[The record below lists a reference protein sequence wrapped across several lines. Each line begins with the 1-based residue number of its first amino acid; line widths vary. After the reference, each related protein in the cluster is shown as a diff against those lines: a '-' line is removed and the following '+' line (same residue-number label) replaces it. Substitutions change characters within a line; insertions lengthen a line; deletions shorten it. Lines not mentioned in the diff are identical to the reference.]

1 VRVCHTIRP
10 VFDDPN
16 LVAFGGLPAVM
27 ALAEQAGL
35 HELVER
41 HVTVPGT
48 TGSNAAIKVSALVAG
63 MVAGADSISDMD
75 VLRHGGMDRVFGGLR
90 AATTLGTHL
99 RGYRFGHVRQ
109 LDAVASRVFVKL
121 AKLSPILDG
130 ADQICFVDVDDTI
143 RETHGY
149 RKQGVAYGYSKVK
162 GLNALVATISTPT
175 SAPVIAATR
184 LRKGNVSS
192 ARGAAR
198 LIGDALATLRKATTP
213 GMVIVRA
220 DSAYFNHDTI
230 AAIIQRGAKFSITAR
245 LNSAVTRTIATIDE
259 QAWTAIRYPH
269 AIFDEA
275 QQTWISDAEVAEIP
289 FTAFTSRRQA
299 DHVTARL
306 IVRRVRRLNPNAKT
320 QGELLPGYRYHAVF
334 SDTTLGLLEAEACH
348 RDHAII
354 EGIFADLK
362 DGPLAHAPSGK
373 FMANS
378 AWLVL
383 AAMAF
388 NLTRAAARIA
398 SKTLGRAR
406 TGTVRRTLI
415 NVAARIAN
423 QARTWLLHLPRDWP
437 WEPQLD
443 RLYDCCTTP
452 RSVHPQQPSPDPRV
466 SGVMRADCCSG
477 QGFRSDFWGCR
488 A

>member
-1 VRVCHTIRP
+1 MRVCHTLQP

-27 ALAEQAGL
+27 RLAEQAGL
-35 HELVER
+35 YELVEQ

-48 TGSNAAIKVSALVAG
+48 AGANAPVKVSALIAG
-63 MVAGADSISDMD
+63 MVVGADSISDLD
-75 VLRHGGMDRVFGGLR
+75 VLRHGGMGRVFDGLR

-99 RGYRFGHVRQ
+99 RAYRFGHVRQ
-109 LDAVASRVFVKL
+109 LDAVASRLLIKL
-121 AKLSPILDG
+121 AGLSPILDG
-130 ADQICFVDVDDTI
+130 ADQLTFVDVDDTI

-149 RKQGVAYGYSKVK
+149 RKQGAAYGYSRVK

-198 LIGDALATLRKATTP
+198 LIGDTLATLRRATTP
-213 GMVIVRA
+213 SLVIVRA
-220 DSAYFNHDTI
+220 DSAYFNHATI
-230 AAIIQRGAKFSITAR
+230 AAIAVGGARFSITAR
-245 LNSAVTRTIATIDE
+245 MNTAVTRAITTINDTD
-259 QAWTAIRYPH
+259 WTTIRYPH
-269 AIFDEA
+269 ALHDEA
-275 QQTWISDAEVAEIP
+275 QQVWISDAEVAEVP
-289 FTAFTSRRQA
+289 FTAFTSRRKA
-299 DHVTARL
+299 DHVTGRL
-306 IVRRVRRLNPNAKT
+306 IVRRVRRLNPNAKA

-334 SDTTLGLLEAEACH
+334 TNSTFALVDAEACH

-354 EGIFADLK
+354 EGVFADLK

-378 AWLVL
+378 AWLAL

-406 TGTVRRTLI
+406 TSTVRRTLI
-415 NVAARIAN
+415 QVAARIAN
-423 QARTWLLHLPRDWP
+423 QARSWLLHLPRDWP
-437 WEPQLD
+437 WEPQLAT
-443 RLYDCCTTP
+443 LYNAAFGPPPAAAT
-452 RSVHPQQPSPDPRV
+452 
-466 SGVMRADCCSG
+466 
-477 QGFRSDFWGCR
+477 
-488 A
+488 

>member
-1 VRVCHTIRP
+1 VRVCHTIEP

-16 LVAFGGLPAVM
+16 LIALGGLPAVM

-35 HELVER
+35 HDLVEE

-48 TGSNAAIKVSALVAG
+48 AGANAAVKVSALIAG
-63 MVAGADSISDMD
+63 MVAGADSISDLD

-99 RGYRFGHVRQ
+99 RGYQFGHVRQ
-109 LDAVASRVFVKL
+109 LDAVATRLFARL
-121 AKLSPILDG
+121 AVLSPILDG
-130 ADQICFVDVDDTI
+130 AQQVAYLDIDDTI

-149 RKQGVAYGYSKVK
+149 RKQGAAYGYSRVK

-198 LIGDALATLRKATTP
+198 LIGDTLATLRRATTP
-213 GMVIVRA
+213 SLVIVRA
-220 DSAYFNHDTI
+220 DSAYFNHATI
-230 AAIIQRGAKFSITAR
+230 AAIAVGGARFSITAR
-245 LNSAVTRTIATIDE
+245 MNTAVTRAITTINDTD
-259 QAWTAIRYPH
+259 WTTIRYPQ
-269 AIFDEA
+269 AIYDEA
-275 QQTWISDAEVAEIP
+275 QQVWISDAEVAEVP
-289 FTAFTSRRQA
+289 FTAFTSRRKA
-299 DHVTARL
+299 DHVTGRL
-306 IVRRVRRLNPNAKT
+306 VVRRVRRLNPNAKA

-334 SDTTLGLLEAEACH
+334 TNSTFALVDAEACH

-378 AWLVL
+378 AWLALV
-383 AAMAF
+383 AMAF

-406 TGTVRRTLI
+406 TSTVRRTLI
-415 NVAARIAN
+415 QVAARIAN

-437 WEPQLD
+437 WEPQLAT
-443 RLYDCCTTP
+443 LYNAAFG
-452 RSVHPQQPSPDPRV
+452 PSPAAASP
-466 SGVMRADCCSG
+466 
-477 QGFRSDFWGCR
+477 
-488 A
+488 